1 MPDAHPN
8 SHATTPPNATPATL
22 DAANGVAVGAFLAG
36 HIRFTRI
43 AALVEETLERSND
56 APRPA
61 SLDEVLAVD
70 QSARRQAM
78 SLLENTALV

>member
-1 MPDAHPN
+1 M
-8 SHATTPPNATPATL
+8 
-22 DAANGVAVGAFLAG
+22 
-36 HIRFTRI
+36 
-43 AALVEETLERSND
+43 RSND

-61 SLDEVLAVD
+61 SLDEVLSLD